1 MYLNFGRFFGFGSQ
15 SKFDILLKQDNLTLE
30 TILNEEDILSELKN
44 SSSGKF
50 ADFITQHPQE
60 YYKMIYYIIKDVT
73 DQEYNSKYPFLI
85 SEILGS
91 ENDKLI
97 NFLFEKQGDTSQE
110 EVQNPLDEQ
119 LTQSQPQ
126 EVHQENE
133 KLRQNLLPDLFSL
146 LENDS
151 LLITLAGYFTKIISA
166 IIHKR
171 GNDFW
176 EYLKNHPRIVSNLF
190 KHLYIRHITEIF
202 EKLIILDLGQE
213 ETHESFYIEERQNLI
228 ARMLKFLKGESY
240 SNTIITN
247 ICESLTEVYRRALI
261 SLESMVVLREIL
273 LKIEKPI
280 FFMSLALQTQNSS
293 IYTLLNVQYE
303 FYNKMSQLQDK
314 HYEIDFSVLY
324 KPILDESLKA
334 LTQQDLFRVS
344 FQTTY
349 GNTIRPLGDSK
360 LLLIQLIIQLIQKKE
375 LALVIE
381 NGEIFQQIINLVFEY
396 QTNNQLHILFE
407 KLIVAILDSQN
418 DHLHELFFE
427 DTNFLNLL
435 IKINGSEER
444 KKKHGCQGILTKIT
458 NYINSPSVLKKSQIV
473 QDAICSIQDEWL
485 KYLEELKVVN
495 EVEQSWLLGVN
506 PRFREQIN
514 VDPDSPLIFESN
526 NSCSNQNNSTDN
538 SNSQTNENQ
547 DQSQEE
553 TNINNEKQEADQK
566 ANEFDSEEVQLE
578 QQTAVEVVQVKEEN
592 IESQDEQQPEKYEQK
607 IIDSPVYVDSEE
619 QIKEIPV
626 QITEFQEE
634 PKKLIQEEQVDVQ
647 QDEQPNDQKQ
657 DQQILLQKQPQQEEE
672 QNIQEQPIQVE
683 QQDQIQEQ
691 PEQEEQQQPQ
701 VEQEP
706 QTENHA
712 SQESLEQD
720 LQLKDDV

>member
-1 MYLNFGRFFGFGSQ
+1 MFLNFGRFFGFGSQ

-50 ADFITQHPQE
+50 ADFIIQHPKE
-60 YYKMIYYIIKDVT
+60 YYKMIYYINKDVT

-97 NFLFEKQGDTSQE
+97 NFLFEKQEDTPQE
-110 EVQNPLDEQ
+110 EVQNPLEDQ
-119 LTQSQPQ
+119 LALSQFQ
-126 EVHQENE
+126 EEHQENE
-133 KLRQNLLPDLFSL
+133 KLRQNLLPDLLSL
-146 LENDS
+146 LENDF

-171 GNDFW
+171 GDDFW
-176 EYLKNHPRIVSNLF
+176 EYLKNHPRIISNLF
-190 KHLYIRHITEIF
+190 KHLSIRQITEIF
-202 EKLIILDLGQE
+202 EKLIILDKGYE
-213 ETHESFYIEERQNLI
+213 EHHEGFYIEERQNLI
-228 ARMLKFLKGESY
+228 ARMLKFLKGESH

-247 ICESLTEVYRRALI
+247 ICESLIEVYKRALI

-273 LKIEKPI
+273 LKIEKPL

-293 IYTLLNVQYE
+293 IYSLLNIQFE

-314 HYEIDFSVLY
+314 PYEIELSVLY

-334 LTQQDLFRVS
+334 LTQQDIFKVS
-344 FQTTY
+344 FQTTS
-349 GNTIRPLGDSK
+349 GNIIRPLGDSK

-396 QTNNQLHILFE
+396 QTNNQLHVLFE

-444 KKKHGCQGILTKIT
+444 KKKHGFQGILTKIT
-458 NYINSPSVLKKSQIV
+458 NYINTPSVLQKCQVV
-473 QDAICSIQDEWL
+473 QTAIDSIQNEWL
-485 KYLEELKVVN
+485 KYLEELQVVN

-514 VDPDSPLIFESN
+514 VDPYSPPIFWPN
-526 NSCSNQNNSTDN
+526 NLSSYQNNSTDN

-547 DQSQEE
+547 EE
-553 TNINNEKQEADQK
+553 TQVETNNTSEKQEIDQNAD
-566 ANEFDSEEVQLE
+566 EFDSEEAQIE
-578 QQTAVEVVQVKEEN
+578 KQSPIEVVQVKEEN
-592 IESQDEQQPEKYEQK
+592 IESLDEQQPEKYEQK
-607 IIDSPVYVDSEE
+607 IVDSPVYVVSDE
-619 QIKEIPV
+619 QIKENPV
-626 QITEFQEE
+626 QIAEFQEE
-634 PKKLIQEEQVDVQ
+634 PNQSVQEEQDIVQ
-647 QDEQPNDQKQ
+647 QEEQLNDQNQNQQNQLQEQPKQEEQSNTQEQPKQDEQQ
-657 DQQILLQKQPQQEEE
+657 DLL
-672 QNIQEQPIQVE
+672 QEQPKKE
-683 QQDQIQEQ
+683 G
-691 PEQEEQQQPQ
+691 QQQPQ

-706 QTENHA
+706 QVDNNA
-712 SQESLEQD
+712 IQEQQEQD
-720 LQLKDDV
+720 QQLKDNV